1 VTPATDEGEPLRAEA
16 VDWLMRLQASPGD
29 ATVRADLDA
38 WLAVSEAHRQAWQS
52 VERVW
57 RVSGELPAMDGPT
70 SGNITPGNIVALRRS
85 RRPRR
90 VLGIAVA
97 ALAACLAL
105 YFAPVLKLSLQADHM
120 TSVAELSD
128 VTLEDGSVVHL
139 DAGSAIAIRYG
150 ATRREVALL
159 AGRAFFD
166 VVAAKDRP
174 FVVVADD
181 VTVTVTGTAF
191 DVLSGGDE
199 VTVAVQSGTVEVGLD
214 GGRIAGVLTRGER
227 LSVSHGAR
235 QVARSQVDPQ
245 DIAAWRERRLVV
257 DGATLAEVVEELGRH
272 YAGVIVLRDRSLAD
286 RRITGVFDLRRP
298 VEALA
303 AVARSQHGSVTAITP
318 YLLVVSAAPGA

>member
-1 VTPATDEGEPLRAEA
+1 MTPATDEGEPLRAEA

-29 ATVRADLDA
+29 ATVRAGLDA
-38 WLAVSEAHRQAWQS
+38 WLAASDSHRQAWQS

-57 RVSGELPAMDGPT
+57 RVSGELPAMDGPP
-70 SGNITPGNIVALRRS
+70 PGNIVEIQRS

-105 YFAPVLKLSLQADHM
+105 YFAPVLKLRLQADHM

-139 DAGSAIAIRYG
+139 DAGSAVAIRYG

-174 FVVVADD
+174 FVVAAGD

-191 DVLSGGDE
+191 DVLSGSDG
-199 VTVAVQSGTVEVGLD
+199 VAVAVQSGTVEVGLGD
-214 GGRIAGVLTRGER
+214 RIAGILTSGER
-227 LSVSHGAR
+227 LSVSRGTG
-235 QVARSQVDPQ
+235 QVAKSQVDPQ

-272 YAGVIVLRDRSLAD
+272 HAGAIVLRDRSLAD

-303 AVARSQHGSVTAITP
+303 AVARTQHGSITAITP
-318 YLLVVSAAPGA
+318 YLLVISPAPGS

>member
-1 VTPATDEGEPLRAEA
+1 MTPATDEGEPLRAEA
-16 VDWLMRLQASPGD
+16 ADWLMRLQASPGD

-38 WLAVSEAHRQAWQS
+38 WLAVSCSHRQAWQS

-70 SGNITPGNIVALRRS
+70 PGNIVELQRP

-105 YFAPVLKLSLQADHM
+105 YFAPVLKLRLQADHM

-191 DVLSGGDE
+191 DVLSGGDG

-227 LSVSHGAR
+227 LSVSHDTR

-318 YLLVVSAAPGA
+318 YLLVISAAAGA